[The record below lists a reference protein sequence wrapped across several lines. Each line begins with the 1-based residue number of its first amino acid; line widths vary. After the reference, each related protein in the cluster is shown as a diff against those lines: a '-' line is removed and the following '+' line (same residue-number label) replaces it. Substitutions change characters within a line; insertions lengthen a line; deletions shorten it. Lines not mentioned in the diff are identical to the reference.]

1 MTVYDIHFSAR
12 GTTASYARAICTAIG
27 LPTISSNWLRR
38 EERREVDISHDD
50 LLVFSM
56 PVYGGFIPALCRD
69 SAVLLQG
76 HDTPAI
82 IVAVYGNRHYDD
94 ALVQMRG
101 LLEERGFTVV
111 AGAAFVARHS
121 IFPSVAADRP
131 DDDDLDE
138 ARSFARRALESI
150 GRTGRLALPGRE
162 DHDSLVFKGS
172 SFHPCGDD
180 RCIRCMACAGICPT
194 GAVDRADPRMSDIC
208 PTGAV
213 DRADPR
219 MSDTSACISCGACI
233 DVCPVSS
240 RGYHDEAY
248 RAAEEAFAARC
259 AERRG
264 NEIFL
269 L

>member
-1 MTVYDIHFSAR
+1 
-12 GTTASYARAICTAIG
+12 
-27 LPTISSNWLRR
+27 
-38 EERREVDISHDD
+38 
-50 LLVFSM
+50 M
-56 PVYGGFIPALCRD
+56 PVYGGFIPALCCD

-94 ALVQMRG
+94 ALVQMRT

-131 DDDDLDE
+131 DDDDLDD

-194 GAVDRADPRMSDIC
+194 GAVDRADPC
-208 PTGAV
+208 
-213 DRADPR
+213 

>member
-1 MTVYDIHFSAR
+1 MAGPCGRIRIMTVHDIHFSAR
-12 GTTASYARAICTAIG
+12 GTTASYARAVCTAIG

-138 ARSFARRALESI
+138 ARSFAKGLWSPSAGRGALRFQA
-150 GRTGRLALPGRE
+150 GRTMTAL
-162 DHDSLVFKGS
+162 S
-172 SFHPCGDD
+172 SRAP
-180 RCIRCMACAGICPT
+180 RSTPVAMT
-194 GAVDRADPRMSDIC
+194 GASGAWPVPASVPQEPSTGPTRA
-208 PTGAV
+208 
-213 DRADPR
+213 
-219 MSDTSACISCGACI
+219 
-233 DVCPVSS
+233 
-240 RGYHDEAY
+240 
-248 RAAEEAFAARC
+248 
-259 AERRG
+259 
-264 NEIFL
+264 
-269 L
+269 

>member
-1 MTVYDIHFSAR
+1 MAGPCGRIRIMTVHDIHFSAR
-12 GTTASYARAICTAIG
+12 GTTASYARAVCTSIG

-94 ALVQMRG
+94 ALVQMRT

-138 ARSFARRALESI
+138 ARSFAKRALESI

-194 GAVDRADPRMSDIC
+194 GAVDRADPC
-208 PTGAV
+208 
-213 DRADPR
+213 

-248 RAAEEAFAARC
+248 KAAETTFAAKC
-259 AERRG
+259 SGRRK

>member
-1 MTVYDIHFSAR
+1 
-12 GTTASYARAICTAIG
+12 
-27 LPTISSNWLRR
+27 
-38 EERREVDISHDD
+38 
-50 LLVFSM
+50 M

-82 IVAVYGNRHYDD
+82 IVAVYGNRHFDD

-131 DDDDLDE
+131 DDYDLDD

-162 DHDSLVFKGS
+162 DHDSFDFKGS

-180 RCIRCMACAGICPT
+180 RCIRCMACA
-194 GAVDRADPRMSDIC
+194 DIC

-213 DRADPR
+213 DWADPR

-259 AERRG
+259 AERRD

>member
-1 MTVYDIHFSAR
+1 MAGPCGRIRIMTVYDIHFSAR
-12 GTTASYARAICTAIG
+12 GTTASYAKAICTAIG

-94 ALVQMRG
+94 ALVQMRT

-150 GRTGRLALPGRE
+150 GRTGRIALPGRE
-162 DHDSLVFKGS
+162 DHDSFVFKGS

-180 RCIRCMACAGICPT
+180 RCIRCMACA
-194 GAVDRADPRMSDIC
+194 DIC

>member
-1 MTVYDIHFSAR
+1 MTIFLSSPCLCTEASSPHCAATARCFSRDMTLLQSSSPSTAT
-12 GTTASYARAICTAIG
+12 GTTTTPLSRCAPSWRRGASQSLRAQ
-27 LPTISSNWLRR
+27 PSS
-38 EERREVDISHDD
+38 
-50 LLVFSM
+50 
-56 PVYGGFIPALCRD
+56 PVIPSSR
-69 SAVLLQG
+69 
-76 HDTPAI
+76 
-82 IVAVYGNRHYDD
+82 
-94 ALVQMRG
+94 
-101 LLEERGFTVV
+101 
-111 AGAAFVARHS
+111 
-121 IFPSVAADRP
+121 
-131 DDDDLDE
+131 DDLDE
-138 ARSFARRALESI
+138 ARSFAKRALESI

-180 RCIRCMACAGICPT
+180 RCIRCMACA
-194 GAVDRADPRMSDIC
+194 DIC

-219 MSDTSACISCGACI
+219 MSNGACI

-248 RAAEEAFAARC
+248 RAAETTFAAKC
-259 AERRG
+259 SGRRK